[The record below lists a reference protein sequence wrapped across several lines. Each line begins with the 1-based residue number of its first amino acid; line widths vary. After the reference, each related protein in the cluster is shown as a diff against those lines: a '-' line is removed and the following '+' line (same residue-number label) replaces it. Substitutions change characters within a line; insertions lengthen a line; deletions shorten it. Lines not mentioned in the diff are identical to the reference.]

1 MGKASK
7 YNDGKADKSQESVRL
22 EQKLEIVRRI
32 EAGERQVVVSMVLGL
47 SGPTSKYL

>member
-1 MGKASK
+1 MCKASK
-7 YNDGKADKSQESVRL
+7 YSDVKAEKTKKSVRL

-32 EAGERQVVVSMVLGL
+32 EAGERQVGVSRVLGL

>member
-1 MGKASK
+1 MMVRQIKAK
-7 YNDGKADKSQESVRL
+7 KGVTLK
-22 EQKLEIVRRI
+22 QKLEIFRRI

>member
-7 YNDGKADKSQESVRL
+7 SNDGKADKSVRL
-22 EQKLEIVRRI
+22 EQMLEIVRRI
-32 EAGERQVVVSMVLGL
+32 EAGERQVVVSMVSGL